1 MQIKLHWG
9 VTWHQS
15 EWSSLKNLK
24 VINAGEGVEKRE
36 PSYTVGGNIN
46 WCSHYREQYEGPLKK
61 QRVTIGSSN
70 PTPGHISRKDENSNW
85 KGPWAPMFTEALFTI
100 VKA

>member
-1 MQIKLHWG
+1 MQ
-9 VTWHQS
+9 
-15 EWSSLKNLK
+15 
-24 VINAGEGVEKRE
+24 KRE

-70 PTPGHISRKDENSNW
+70 PTPGHISRKDENSN
-85 KGPWAPMFTEALFTI
+85 
-100 VKA
+100 